1 MARPA
6 RLEQIT
12 IALPP
17 ELRAFVSGVAERES
31 RTVAGQIRHFVAEAA
46 RRNGATDHGQQEG
59 WKVERLTPLPV
70 IENLIGN
77 PAALARAK
85 QSLPGM
91 NKNSDA
97 YLLLSRQVEQAENFM
112 QGTPLF
118 DEYQALLNRSST
130 P

>member
-1 MARPA
+1 MAR
-6 RLEQIT
+6 RREQIC
-12 IALPP
+12 IPLEPALR
-17 ELRAFVSGVAERES
+17 EFVECAAAREDRS
-31 RTVAGQIRHFVAEAA
+31 IAGQIRHYVAEAA
-46 RRNGATDHGQQEG
+46 RRNGATDPGQGPG
-59 WKVERLTPLPV
+59 WHVERLTPLPV
-70 IENLIGN
+70 VENLIGN

-97 YLLLSRQVEQAENFM
+97 YLLLSRQVEQAESFM

-118 DEYQALLNRSST
+118 AEYVALLDGSST